1 MKACSRTPSAQPAAM
16 RVTLTVDLAPG
27 VRSDM
32 LICMILNGI
41 LAELTSAGLD
51 TNHIGIDIAGY
62 RPDHID

>member
-1 MKACSRTPSAQPAAM
+1 M

-32 LICMILNGI
+32 LICMILNGL
-41 LAELTSAGLD
+41 LAELTAAGLD
-51 TNHIGIDIAGY
+51 ANHIGINIVGY